1 MSICICIYNI
11 QIDYV
16 YIYIWIVLVCRM
28 DFHRICLICDGRHGS
43 AGPSSP
49 AAAWTPP
56 PRLSQESPWSGS
68 CSMEKSWKIT
78 ENHGKS
84 MEQSWKIMGHLGKSM
99 EKSWKITGNH
109 GKSLENHRDFFK
121 KNHWK
126 ITGTSMEKSIK
137 INGQSMDNQ

>member
-1 MSICICIYNI
+1 
-11 QIDYV
+11 
-16 YIYIWIVLVCRM
+16 M
-28 DFHRICLICDGRHGS
+28 DPQVQALQLRHGLHLLGS
-43 AGPSSP
+43 AKNP
-49 AAAWTPP
+49 
-56 PRLSQESPWSGS
+56 
-68 CSMEKSWKIT
+68 
-78 ENHGKS
+78 HGVDHV
-84 MEQSWKIMGHLGKSM
+84 QWKSM